1 MAALACGLALSACAA
16 TGPVARPDP
25 ADDAVVY
32 VIERGWHSDIG
43 LPADEIDGPP
53 ARLKQS
59 LPGLRVL
66 TFGFGERAY
75 LLANDVTIGGM
86 LAALLP
92 SRSALLV
99 TALRDSPQAA
109 FGAADVVVLHI
120 SRAGLAR
127 LRARLWQSFELSA
140 DGRPVVIRAGPYP
153 CGVFYAGTDTYDA
166 LNTCNTW
173 TATLLRAAG
182 LPVPTAGVV
191 LVGQVMGVA
200 RAIAARQAS
209 LRGGAG
215 G

>member
-1 MAALACGLALSACAA
+1 VLALSACIA

-25 ADDAVVY
+25 ADDAVVF

-43 LPADEIDGPP
+43 LPADEIEGPL

-75 LLANDVTIGGM
+75 LLADDVTLGGM
-86 LAALLP
+86 LSALLP
-92 SRSALLV
+92 SRSALLM
-99 TALRDSPQAA
+99 TALRASPQAA
-109 FGAADVVVLHI
+109 FGADDVVMLHV
-120 SRAGLAR
+120 SRAGLVR
-127 LRARLWQSFELSA
+127 LRARLWQSFERSA

-153 CGVFYAGTDTYDA
+153 GGVFYAGTDTYDA

-173 TATLLRAAG
+173 TATLLREAG

-191 LVGQVMGVA
+191 LVGQVMSVA
-200 RAIAARQAS
+200 RAIAARQTLPGS
-209 LRGGAG
+209 RG
-215 G
+215 